1 MIFITDMRI
10 GQYMEKKLYERFFE
24 IYEDVLKECKY
35 PPKFN
40 RIPIQ
45 VSINI
50 CSIILLLNF
59 SLTRSIIME

>member
-1 MIFITDMRI
+1 MIFITDMQI

-35 PPKFN
+35 PSKFSN
-40 RIPIQ
+40 IPIR

-50 CSIILLLNF
+50 CSIILLLLKLF
-59 SLTRSIIME
+59 SNV